1 MHTISYSKEVKYL
14 QICRHC
20 FRLIKKINNSPIV
33 KFLFSSIINML
44 LYKIDLEKIYIGKS
58 HVFIC
63 QGILLKICRNNK
75 SYTLVIIQT
84 LMHGIFNG
92 ITTWPASDSCRYRF
106 HLLNMD
112 TNQLPKLATYIE
124 WHAAT
129 KTLYSSQIY
138 WGYFIKMFTL

>member
-20 FRLIKKINNSPIV
+20 FRLIKKTTIHQSLSFY
-33 KFLFSSIINML
+33 FLQLSICYCIRSTL
-44 LYKIDLEKIYIGKS
+44 KKIYIGKS

-63 QGILLKICRNNK
+63 QGILLKICRNKK
-75 SYTLVIIQT
+75 SYTLAIIQS
-84 LMHGIFNG
+84 LMHWIFNG
-92 ITTWPASDSCRYRF
+92 ITTWPASDSRRLRF
-106 HLLNMD
+106 LLLNMD

-129 KTLYSSQIY
+129 KTFYSSQIY
-138 WGYFIKMFTL
+138 WGYFIKIFTL

>member
-1 MHTISYSKEVKYL
+1 MSPLFS
-14 QICRHC
+14 
-20 FRLIKKINNSPIV
+20 FDKKINNSPIV

-63 QGILLKICRNNK
+63 QGILLKICRNKN
-75 SYTLVIIQT
+75 SYTLAIIQT
-84 LMHGIFNG
+84 LMLWILNG
-92 ITTWPASDSCRYRF
+92 ITTWPASDSRRYRF

-129 KTLYSSQIY
+129 KTFYSSQIY
-138 WGYFIKMFTL
+138 WGYVIKIFTL